1 MLHVKSAKYLSG
13 FKLWVAFDDGTAG
26 EVDLDGVLKGPVFD
40 SLQDVN
46 MFKRF
51 AVDPELA
58 TLVWYNGADLAPEFL
73 KAHCSHIP
81 GDSIGELLTMAG
93 AEDIAFE
100 PPKLEGSFF
109 QDPRS

>member
-40 SLQDVN
+40 PLQDVN

-51 AVDPELA
+51 AVDPELETLFGITVQTSPLNSSRRIAGIFRA
-58 TLVWYNGADLAPEFL
+58 TA
-73 KAHCSHIP
+73 
-81 GDSIGELLTMAG
+81 
-93 AEDIAFE
+93 
-100 PPKLEGSFF
+100 
-109 QDPRS
+109 